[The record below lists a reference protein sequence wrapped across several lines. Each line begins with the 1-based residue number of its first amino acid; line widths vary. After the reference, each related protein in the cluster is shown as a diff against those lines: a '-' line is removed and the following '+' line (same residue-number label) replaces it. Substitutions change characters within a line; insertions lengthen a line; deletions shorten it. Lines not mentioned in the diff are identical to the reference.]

1 MIEVIVMDKEL
12 YAPTDIAP
20 KTLGSAGLDLK
31 LTRDAIPA
39 MKLAS
44 LDKPWPYHD
53 LIGTGLKVR
62 VPTNMV
68 GLIVPRSSAGHKH
81 GFRIGN
87 TIGVIDSDYRG
98 EIMMSIGGGDYGLL
112 KRGAT
117 VAQLILVPY
126 SSFYG
131 STIVDQFS
139 DETGRGDGGFGSTD
153 TPSDECS
160 GYRYGCVCD
169 ACMLK
174 ERRYIAAVD
183 EGSTDNLLVQDF
195 CPSKGSCQDGGCPL
209 HKGQH
214 DDNTAAVLAAYCAW
228 AHSTELLPEQ
238 KLSVLQE
245 FDHETAQLQYEQYAL
260 STKNG
265 GF

>member
-12 YAPTDIAP
+12 YTPADIAP

-31 LTRDAIPA
+31 LTRDAKSA
-39 MKLAS
+39 YE
-44 LDKPWPYHD
+44 LDKEGATWPYHD

-131 STIVDQFS
+131 ATIVDKFS
-139 DETGRGDGGFGSTD
+139 DETDRGDGGFGSTD
-153 TPSDECS
+153 
-160 GYRYGCVCD
+160 
-169 ACMLK
+169 
-174 ERRYIAAVD
+174 
-183 EGSTDNLLVQDF
+183 NLLIADS
-195 CPSKGSCQDGGCPL
+195 CPGKGCADKGCPVHHEVIFPSISATEQML
-209 HKGQH
+209 LTSREWAELSPTQRGNCGNARHEAGCQQC
-214 DDNTAAVLAAYCAW
+214 DDYATLAR
-228 AHSTELLPEQ
+228 L
-238 KLSVLQE
+238 
-245 FDHETAQLQYEQYAL
+245 
-260 STKNG
+260 NG
-265 GF
+265 NW

>member
-31 LTRDAIPA
+31 LTRDAKSAHQIA
-39 MKLAS
+39 AEGGE
-44 LDKPWPYHD
+44 WPYQD
-53 LIGTGLKVR
+53 LIPTGIRVR

-68 GLIVPRSSAGHKH
+68 GLIVPRSSSGHKH
-81 GFRIGN
+81 GFKLGN
-87 TIGVIDSDYRG
+87 TIGIIDSDYRG
-98 EIMMSIGGGDYGLL
+98 EIMMSIGGGDYGRL

-131 STIVDQFS
+131 ATIVDRFS

-153 TPSDECS
+153 KLDAARYMQQAEQGTSPSLMDIALHSTITPVSS
-160 GYRYGCVCD
+160 
-169 ACMLK
+169 
-174 ERRYIAAVD
+174 IAAVEQMLRTSQD
-183 EGSTDNLLVQDF
+183 WATLPVATRGVVGEARHQASCELAEERRHLLMR
-195 CPSKGSCQDGGCPL
+195 
-209 HKGQH
+209 
-214 DDNTAAVLAAYCAW
+214 
-228 AHSTELLPEQ
+228 
-238 KLSVLQE
+238 
-245 FDHETAQLQYEQYAL
+245 
-260 STKNG
+260 NG